1 MSVGRMSIT
10 DFFLSS
16 HPIIHSLISC
26 INHEASMHS
35 QFLFPCHFDIVIT
48 ADHGMKCRK
57 ITAVNFFLIP
67 YVNIQDSAKF
77 VRVYGPGKHEIC
89 VCACLYM

>member
-1 MSVGRMSIT
+1 
-10 DFFLSS
+10 
-16 HPIIHSLISC
+16 
-26 INHEASMHS
+26 MHS

-89 VCACLYM
+89 VCVFVYVRAVNVYVFVCVSVCE